1 MVDYKEAGGA
11 WMHNKKQQTAETQ
24 ETPLDKREKTFLAQ
38 ELSNNG
44 AAYPEGLG
52 IATPGY
58 AELNWA

>member
-1 MVDYKEAGGA
+1 
-11 WMHNKKQQTAETQ
+11 MHNKKQQTAETQ

-58 AELNWA
+58 AELNWAQS